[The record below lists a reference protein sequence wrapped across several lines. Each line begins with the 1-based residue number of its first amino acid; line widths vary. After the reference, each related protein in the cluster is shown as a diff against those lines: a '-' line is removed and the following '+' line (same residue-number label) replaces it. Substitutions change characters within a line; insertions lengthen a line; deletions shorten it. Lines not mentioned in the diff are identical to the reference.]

1 MTSKQDLLEALKEA
15 GGPSRE
21 LDAMVR
27 AVLFGD
33 FVHCDANML
42 STCYNYPDC
51 SDWDG
56 CGEPIGMSD
65 ERKSYPSDWRD
76 DERLPAYTSSL
87 DASLALLERVLP
99 GWVGEISTIGCA
111 TIARPGIKRPA
122 FHGDADTPA
131 LALCIAIVEAL
142 IAQEQE
148 TEHD

>member
-1 MTSKQDLLEALKEA
+1 MTRALIEKLEAAE
-15 GGPSRE
+15 GPSRE

-99 GWVGEISTIGCA
+99 KWVGEISTIGCA

-131 LALCIAIVEAL
+131 LALLIAIVEAL
-142 IAQEQE
+142 DAMEQNDE
-148 TEHD
+148 